1 VHFYGTYRTGKIA
14 HIVSG
19 EEWSQ
24 KIEVKPQQVSQVI
37 FSLTPGHAEFHVT
50 VHDKARPQVGVPVW
64 LDEGRDKAVK
74 TNEEGLA
81 VLKVPLGQRLL
92 RVEAGG
98 MLVEKMHVV
107 IKKSALVVAINLDW
121 ERKIDDVS
129 RALDNDPEVIAARGT
144 SQLIQLA
151 SVKPPE
157 PDNMVSL
164 PDMSLP
170 DEHPRR

>member
-1 VHFYGTYRTGKIA
+1 
-14 HIVSG
+14 
-19 EEWSQ
+19 
-24 KIEVKPQQVSQVI
+24 
-37 FSLTPGHAEFHVT
+37 
-50 VHDKARPQVGVPVW
+50 VPVW